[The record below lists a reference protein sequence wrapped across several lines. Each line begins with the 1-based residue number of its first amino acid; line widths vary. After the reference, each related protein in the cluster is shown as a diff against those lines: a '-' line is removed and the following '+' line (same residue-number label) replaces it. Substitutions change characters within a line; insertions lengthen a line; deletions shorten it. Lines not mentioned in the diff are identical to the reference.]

1 MGELQ
6 RVSICARKSII
17 HWSDNDMAYYS
28 ILPWQFDMLGL
39 KENGGNRLIKYADA
53 LIDGVSSIPHCGTFR
68 ILTFLF
74 ADRLR
79 LMMVSIEGFSK
90 RLV

>member
-1 MGELQ
+1 M
-6 RVSICARKSII
+6 RKTFNDPL
-17 HWSDNDMAYYS
+17 SDNDMVYYS
-28 ILPWQFDMLGL
+28 ILPWQFGMLGL

-53 LIDGVSSIPHCGTFR
+53 LIDGVSSIPHCNTFR

-74 ADRLR
+74 IDRHP
-79 LMMVSIEGFSK
+79 LMMVSIEAFSK